1 MEYRFSSGEPRRRG
15 NYSYIR
21 RRWDIPKG
29 CPRQSHTRLYRCQA
43 DRSTRTTSKRG
54 KRSKLKI
61 TSLVVGQIFN
71 FSTGRCARHTAEVR
85 ATLKFARKVARASPS
100 PAKFSGREKIKEDI
114 NFRKKSY
121 KMRQYKEIN
130 FHGKTAGFAPK
141 RRVA

>member
-1 MEYRFSSGEPRRRG
+1 
-15 NYSYIR
+15 
-21 RRWDIPKG
+21 
-29 CPRQSHTRLYRCQA
+29 
-43 DRSTRTTSKRG
+43 
-54 KRSKLKI
+54 LKV

-85 ATLKFARKVARASPS
+85 ATLKFAREVARASSS

-130 FHGKTAGFAPK
+130 FHGEERRGFAPK
-141 RRVA
+141 RRMA

>member
-1 MEYRFSSGEPRRRG
+1 M
-15 NYSYIR
+15 
-21 RRWDIPKG
+21 
-29 CPRQSHTRLYRCQA
+29 
-43 DRSTRTTSKRG
+43 
-54 KRSKLKI
+54 KI

-130 FHGKTAGFAPK
+130 FHGKTKGFRAETSYDLRELRTILRGK
-141 RRVA
+141 GEAEVRAIIHLLSKKGFHIGKSRLRT